1 MTWFRQFP
9 WLSLLLLL
17 IVYSVLGF
25 YLGEQGPQLIYWVI
39 AQGQFWGWAIDEKM
53 AIKLLFAIGA
63 ILALGFTLLLATPMA
78 LTKLFV
84 GNSLKSDNQAIL
96 TFLGW
101 SLASVFFFRWISF
114 FLQVLVLVSATILAR
129 LDLYRLK
136 LKDWQVFLVLLLI
149 CLGGFELGMLTF
161 NYYHSSTEAH
171 VG

>member
-17 IVYSVLGF
+17 IVYSALGF
-25 YLGEQGPQLIYWVI
+25 DLGEQSPQLTRWLI
-39 AQGQFWGWAIDEKM
+39 AQGQLWGWAIDEKI
-53 AIKLLFAIGA
+53 AIKLLFAIGVL
-63 ILALGFTLLLATPMA
+63 LALGFTLLLATPMA

-101 SLASVFFFRWISF
+101 SLAAVFFFRWISF
-114 FLQVLVLVSATILAR
+114 FLQILVLVSATILAR

-161 NYYHSSTEAH
+161 NYYHSSSEAH